1 MSVWDKHQ
9 SERSIR
15 GGSGPIRG
23 LQSDLA
29 HVHQTGEDGV
39 RSEAEEGGGQGEE
52 GGEQAGPGRDVGQQ
66 QVVDVHPALG
76 GHHLKIFQ

>member
-1 MSVWDKHQ
+1 M
-9 SERSIR
+9 
-15 GGSGPIRG
+15 
-23 LQSDLA
+23 
-29 HVHQTGEDGV
+29 

-66 QVVDVHPALG
+66 QVVDVQPALG